1 MTHGVRLLQRGVRDV
16 SALVQPDH
24 LDSQIVVRH
33 AGLTPADRYTD
44 CEQAWVGRST
54 DPDGDSEPQVDRPS
68 GRDQHDRQTNMT
80 DNNAHARSILE
91 TTSYVVLATA
101 DTTGRPW
108 ATPVW
113 FAADGLDRIYWLSW
127 PGSRHSVL
135 IEQRPEIALTVFDST
150 VAPYTGTAFYAA
162 AQARQCADEHVNDGL
177 RFVNRRSLAEGIGQF
192 TRPHVTG
199 ESRLRLYVAEV
210 TEAWVTDQDAEV
222 DQRAPVP
229 R

>member
-1 MTHGVRLLQRGVRDV
+1 
-16 SALVQPDH
+16 
-24 LDSQIVVRH
+24 
-33 AGLTPADRYTD
+33 
-44 CEQAWVGRST
+44 
-54 DPDGDSEPQVDRPS
+54 
-68 GRDQHDRQTNMT
+68 MT

-91 TTSYVVLATA
+91 TTSYMVLATA

-113 FAADGLDRIYWLSW
+113 FAADGLDRLYWLSW

-162 AQARQCADEHVNDGL
+162 AQARQCADEHINDGL